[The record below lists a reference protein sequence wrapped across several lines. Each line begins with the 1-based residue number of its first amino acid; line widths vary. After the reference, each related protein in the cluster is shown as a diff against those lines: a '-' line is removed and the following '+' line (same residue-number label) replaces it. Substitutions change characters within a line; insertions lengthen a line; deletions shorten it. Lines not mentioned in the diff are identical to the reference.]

1 MVNAPIPNLK
11 SRDAVQK
18 LDEWDPIGLMTLEAT
33 FVRCF
38 NNSPG
43 GFVSGCGCEMEAR
56 NEQERKTLLLVLGIN
71 AFMFLFEMALGLIAQ
86 STGLIAD
93 SLDMLADAT
102 VYTIGLY
109 AVGKSDFLKVKS
121 AKFSGLAQMFL
132 SVLVLADVLRRFILG
147 SDPVSTLMMGVGV
160 IALVAN
166 VICLSLIAK
175 HRDGGVH
182 MRASLIF
189 SKNDVIANLGVIA
202 AGALVWAL
210 GSRYPDLVI
219 GSVIAI
225 IVFRGGLQILKEA
238 AEQKDAFSCESTKNT

>member
-1 MVNAPIPNLK
+1 M
-11 SRDAVQK
+11 
-18 LDEWDPIGLMTLEAT
+18 
-33 FVRCF
+33 
-38 NNSPG
+38 
-43 GFVSGCGCEMEAR
+43 SGCGCEMEAR

-71 AFMFLFEMALGLIAQ
+71 AFMFLFEMAIGLLAQ

-93 SLDMLADAT
+93 SLDMLADAS
-102 VYTIGLY
+102 VYAISLY
-109 AVGKSDFLKVKS
+109 AVGKSAALQIKS
-121 AKFSGLAQMFL
+121 AKLSGFAQIFL
-132 SVLVLADVLRRFILG
+132 SLFVLADVLRRFILG
-147 SDPVSTLMMGVGV
+147 SDPVSALMMGVGA

-166 VICLSLIAK
+166 AICLSLIAK

-189 SKNDVIANLGVIA
+189 SKNDVIANLGVIS

-210 GSRYPDLVI
+210 DSRYPDLGI

-238 AEQKDAFSCESTKNT
+238 AEQKDTFSCESTRNT

>member
-1 MVNAPIPNLK
+1 M
-11 SRDAVQK
+11 
-18 LDEWDPIGLMTLEAT
+18 
-33 FVRCF
+33 
-38 NNSPG
+38 
-43 GFVSGCGCEMEAR
+43 SGCGCEMEAR
-56 NEQERKTLLLVLGIN
+56 NAQERKTLLLVLGIN
-71 AFMFLFEMALGLIAQ
+71 AFMFFFEMALGLIAQ

-102 VYTIGLY
+102 VYAISLY
-109 AVGKSDFLKVKS
+109 AVGKGDVLKVKA
-121 AKFSGLAQMFL
+121 AKFSGFAQMFL
-132 SVLVLADVLRRFILG
+132 SLLVLADVLRRFILG

-210 GSRYPDLVI
+210 GNRYPDLVI

-225 IVFRGGLQILKEA
+225 IVFRGGLQILKAA
-238 AEQKDAFSCESTKNT
+238 AEQKEAFSCDSARTT